1 MIRRLTLLL
10 LLLVGIQLSW
20 ADDATIVIKQKGG
33 NETLLKLSTNPVI
46 TFEDESM
53 VVTTSLTQILIPLG
67 DIVEYTV
74 SGAASGIKTIP
85 AVPEFRNGCVVFSDL
100 PPGTPICVHSIDG
113 RLINR
118 HTIDYTGVGTVRIDN
133 LPEGVNVISVLNKTI
148 KIINKRN

>member
-118 HTIDYTGVGTVRIDN
+118 HTIDYTGMGTVRIDN

>member
-1 MIRRLTLLL
+1 MNRKFTVLLL
-10 LLLVGIQLSW
+10 LLASVQLSL
-20 ADDATIVIKQKGG
+20 ADDTTLTIKRKGG

-53 VVTTSLTQILIPLG
+53 VVTTSLTQIFIPLG

>member
-33 NETLLKLSTNPVI
+33 KETLLELSTNPVI

-53 VVTTSLTQILIPLG
+53 VVTTSLKQIFIPLG